1 MSNFKPIFEDIKDW
15 HKLPLHSL
23 CTLFPE
29 ADETDYDNLVES
41 MRTHGFLESDPIV
54 LIEEDENDPDSGWAV
69 LDGRNRLI
77 AAGDA
82 KVEPTF
88 THYIGDN
95 PVAFVTSKNL
105 DRRHLTTGQKAAV
118 AADLANLHTGEHPK
132 EKIIT
137 QAEAAE
143 KVGVGEATI
152 RRYKFVEKHDP
163 ELAAKVK
170 KGEVPLEKARS
181 IVKKEQDGTVEPTV
195 VTVESALGDITPS
208 SLGDKKA
215 ARRAEGRDQL
225 MAKINNIVKIAL
237 KENNLTEMESESV
250 KSALI
255 TCVTRGYALGKS
267 DARSK

>member
-1 MSNFKPIFEDIKDW
+1 MSNFKPIYEDIKDW
-15 HKLPLHSL
+15 HKLPLHPL
-23 CTLFPE
+23 CVLFPE
-29 ADETDYDNLVES
+29 ADEADYSNLVES
-41 MRTHGFLESDPIV
+41 MKTHGFLESDPII
-54 LIEEDENDPDSGWAV
+54 LIEEDEDDPDSGWAV

-82 KVEPTF
+82 KVKPIF

-95 PVAFVTSKNL
+95 PVGFVTSKNL

-118 AADLANLHTGEHPK
+118 AADLANLRTGKHRNAEVM
-132 EKIIT
+132 T

-143 KVGVGEATI
+143 KVGIGEATV

-163 ELAAKVK
+163 ELAAQVK
-170 KGEVPLEKARS
+170 SGDILLERARS
-181 IVKKEQDGTVEPTV
+181 IVKKEQEPEP
-195 VTVESALGDITPS
+195 VTIESALSDVTPS

-215 ARRAEGRDQL
+215 ARRAEERDKL
-225 MAKINNIVKIAL
+225 MAKINNIVNVAL

-255 TCVTRGYALGKS
+255 TCATRGYALGKS
-267 DARSK
+267 DAKRK